1 MKNGGGCG
9 KRGSGAS
16 GFVLAFLLFCSFC
29 GGLYPQ
35 DAADTGKAAK
45 SPDEERLAALRYGTE
60 NEIVSLIQSL
70 KTEKISSM
78 DGELLALAE
87 TSHSSS
93 ILSGIFTFFAEE
105 EKPGLESLA
114 SKIVRREEDV
124 SNETI
129 LAALDYL
136 GKTKAVDT
144 ISDLR
149 DLIEKGDSRFQVS
162 AFRAL
167 GRVVSGEKNSAADEA
182 AEYIADY
189 YATRNPPDENR
200 RELIFALGD
209 TASSAALELLE
220 EITQNNDER
229 ASLRIAALSSLAKI
243 ADPSSLAVVSAAA
256 SSQDPNV
263 RAAAM
268 AALGPFSGETVD
280 QAILEGFRDSFYR
293 TRIAAAQAAKQRK
306 LTTAVPYLRYRAEK
320 DDVPAVKEEAIKAM
334 GAIGG
339 GESMEALEAF
349 FVEKKNSD
357 RIRLAAA
364 EALLEN
370 DGGRF
375 AAPVIAGMDEAKKKN
390 QTSLYNGFVRL
401 LTKAQAPGFEDLAR
415 RFFAS
420 GGVIEKSL
428 ALDLAVNNR
437 FLSLESEIRSLTED
451 KNVGLARKARDA
463 LSKLGV
469 SQ

>member
-1 MKNGGGCG
+1 LKNGGGCG
-9 KRGSGAS
+9 KRGGGA
-16 GFVLAFLLFCSFC
+16 GFVLGFLLLCGFC

-35 DAADTGKAAK
+35 DAVDTGKVEK
-45 SPDEERLAALRYGTE
+45 SPDGERIETLRYGTE
-60 NEIVSLIQSL
+60 SEIAALIQNL

-78 DGELLALAE
+78 DEELLALAE
-87 TSHSSS
+87 TSRNSG
-93 ILSGIFTFFAEE
+93 ILSGIFAFFAEE
-105 EKPGLESLA
+105 EKPGLKDLA

-136 GKTKAVDT
+136 GKIKAADAVE
-144 ISDLR
+144 DLR
-149 DLIEKGDSRFQVS
+149 DLIEKGDSRFQVP

-182 AEYIADY
+182 AEYMADY
-189 YATRNPPDENR
+189 YANRAPADENR
-200 RELIFALGD
+200 RELILALGD
-209 TASSAALELLE
+209 TASSAALELLAD
-220 EITQNNDER
+220 ITKNSDER
-229 ASLRIAALSSLAKI
+229 PSLRIAALQSLAKI
-243 ADPSSLAVVSAAA
+243 ADPSSLEAVSSAV

-268 AALGPFSGETVD
+268 AALGPFSGEAVD

-293 TRIAAAQAAKQRK
+293 TRIAAAQAARQRK
-306 LTTAVPYLRYRAEK
+306 LAAAAPYLRYRAEK
-320 DDVPAVKEEAIKAM
+320 DDVPAVKEEAIRAL
-334 GAIGG
+334 GAIGS
-339 GESMEALEAF
+339 GEAMEALETLF
-349 FVEKKNSD
+349 TEKKSSD
-357 RIRLAAA
+357 RVRLAAA

-375 AAPVIAGMDEAKKKN
+375 AAPVIAGMDEAKRKN
-390 QTSLYNGFVRL
+390 QTSLYNGFIRIL
-401 LTKAQAPGFEDLAR
+401 GKAQAPDFEDLAR

-437 FLSLESEIRSLTED
+437 FLSLESDIRSLTED
-451 KNVGLARKARDA
+451 KNTGLARKAGDA